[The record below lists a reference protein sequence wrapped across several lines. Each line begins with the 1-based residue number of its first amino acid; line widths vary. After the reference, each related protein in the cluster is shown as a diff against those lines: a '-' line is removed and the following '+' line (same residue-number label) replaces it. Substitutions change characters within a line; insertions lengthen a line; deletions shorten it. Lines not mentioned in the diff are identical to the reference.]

1 LIALNAEISALKQM
15 ISRELDNDK
24 DDGIGES
31 SMSSTEEQQPNV
43 SEITLE
49 ISRLHQFILKWKSSN
64 DAKVY
69 KAEHEIERLLEENNR
84 LSQDSNAQLTQ
95 LAEKHQNLSDL
106 ASKEATLQII
116 DLQNK
121 LRNAETTIGEHKTK
135 LNSLNKELERVSE
148 HYENSQRTIKDL
160 KKDLSDTQE
169 STDKLENE
177 ICLLKEKY
185 ETQKTEC
192 GKLKEENNNIK
203 SELLSSQHNEALLR
217 NKLEESE
224 SKLHIKTLEK
234 DKIQE
239 AFENVNGLVFGSFE
253 DFESYY
259 KSQLLDKEKGL
270 EIKDSENKT
279 LQQRLVQ
286 LTCDNEKL
294 KCELQN
300 ALDKTPQDEHEEKTE
315 QSQTQEMDKIT
326 SELDMLLDT
335 IEKANVN
342 VSKWL
347 HHSTDGEES
356 SDMTSAEDKCKK
368 LTNNLNELDIHFKT
382 DKETLANIVEEKDKF
397 ESQCK
402 SSALEMER

>member
-1 LIALNAEISALKQM
+1 M
-15 ISRELDNDK
+15 ISRELDNDE

-31 SMSSTEEQQPNV
+31 SMSSTDDAQPNI
-43 SEITLE
+43 SDITLE
-49 ISRLHQFILKWKSSN
+49 ISRLHQHILKWKSSN

-69 KAEHEIERLLEENNR
+69 KAEHEIQRLVEENDR

-121 LRNAETTIGEHKTK
+121 LRNAETVSSGHKSK
-135 LNSLNKELERVSE
+135 LDSLNEELEKVTE
-148 HYENSQRTIKDL
+148 HYKDSQKIIKNL
-160 KKDLSDTQE
+160 EKDLSDTQE
-169 STDKLENE
+169 STKKLEGKNG
-177 ICLLKEKY
+177 
-185 ETQKTEC
+185 TRQTEC
-192 GKLKEENNNIK
+192 ERLTEENSSLK
-203 SELLSSQHNEALLR
+203 SEILRSQQNEASLR
-217 NKLEESE
+217 NELKESE

-259 KSQLLDKEKGL
+259 KSHLLAKEKGL
-270 EIKDSENKT
+270 EIKDTENKT

-286 LTCDNEKL
+286 LTSDNERLKL
-294 KCELQN
+294 ELQET
-300 ALDKTPQDEHEEKTE
+300 LGKTTQNEHVENTEKL
-315 QSQTQEMDKIT
+315 QTQEIGT
-326 SELDMLLDT
+326 SASELIMLSDT
-335 IEKANVN
+335 IDKANMS

-347 HHSTDGEES
+347 HQSTDGEKS
-356 SDMTSAEDKCKK
+356 SEVTCLEDKCKG
-368 LTNNLNELDIHFKT
+368 LESNLKELDVYLKN
-382 DKETLANIVEEKDKF
+382 DKEALAKAVEESGKF

-402 SSALEMER
+402 SLSLEIERYSSFCC